1 MFFFYLFLCVH
12 LVEFIS
18 KVADGGSIRRPAYFN
33 MYFNKAPLKLRI
45 HIFSRLFRF
54 ISFVKTDQIT
64 QEENRESLLKKE
76 GQHSLI
82 CGHVFLTTDSPAW
95 WIQNSRIEN
104 RGDSGEK
111 ASVVLFY
118 QLAFL
123 LKIYVVCFVLFCFF
137 FLFSTRKSGQK

>member
-1 MFFFYLFLCVH
+1 MAVQCGDLHSL
-12 LVEFIS
+12 
-18 KVADGGSIRRPAYFN
+18 N

-54 ISFVKTDQIT
+54 ILFVQTDQIT

-76 GQHSLI
+76 SKHSLF
-82 CGHVFLTTDSPAW
+82 CGHVFLTNDSPAW
-95 WIQNSRIEN
+95 WIQSRHIEN

-111 ASVVLFY
+111 ASVVLLY

-123 LKIYVVCFVLFCFF
+123 LKIYVVCFVFF
-137 FLFSTRKSGQK
+137 FVFFFYFPPVKVDRNKG

>member
-1 MFFFYLFLCVH
+1 MAVQFGDLH
-12 LVEFIS
+12 I
-18 KVADGGSIRRPAYFN
+18 FN

-45 HIFSRLFRF
+45 HIFSMLFRF
-54 ISFVKTDQIT
+54 ILFVQTDQIT

-76 GQHSLI
+76 SQHLLF

-95 WIQNSRIEN
+95 WIQSRRIEK
-104 RGDSGEK
+104 RGDPGEK

-123 LKIYVVCFVLFCFF
+123 LKIYVVCFVFVFF
-137 FLFSTRKSGQK
+137 FIFIFHP